1 MTIWRVDDLE
11 IWRSKGTS
19 IRQIAGSLARQ
30 MSGGLFQLTMG
41 GWNTLPGLI
50 DFFLLVGLTRWP
62 DTQEELDALL
72 PPPGGMTNSLARLL
86 RNLL

>member
-30 MSGGLFQLTMG
+30 MSGGSFSSPWAG
-41 GWNTLPGLI
+41 GTLCPGLI

-72 PPPGGMTNSLARLL
+72 PPPGGMTDSLARLL